1 MTGSH
6 ENWFYLA
13 REDLNFA
20 RAGLK
25 DGFFTHVCVLAQQA
39 VEKGMKGWLV
49 AHGKDHPRSHDLIQL
64 RRLMGVD
71 WLDPHVSALKRLSGF
86 YVPLRYPD
94 AIAGSIPEGL
104 PCRKDAEE
112 ALRWA
117 EEILAAIE
125 AHLMG

>member
-49 AHGKDHPRSHDLIQL
+49 AHGKDRCHRRIAPGRIAVQKGCGRSPPLGRGD
-64 RRLMGVD
+64 
-71 WLDPHVSALKRLSGF
+71 SGGNRGAF
-86 YVPLRYPD
+86 N
-94 AIAGSIPEGL
+94 GL
-104 PCRKDAEE
+104 T
-112 ALRWA
+112 
-117 EEILAAIE
+117 
-125 AHLMG
+125 G